1 MEAKHELQAAQHC
14 HADSL
19 NQVRKLTEGLQKLQS
34 ASKDTRD
41 ALAAEVGGTLQH
53 ALYSTGSY
61 SVIQCC
67 TVLQYS
73 VTVQCHSCLWD
84 LGSCLFI
91 YENRYMRID
100 I

>member
-53 ALYSTGSY
+53 ALYSTVS
-61 SVIQCC
+61 
-67 TVLQYS
+67 YS
-73 VTVQCHSCLWD
+73 VTVQYHSCLWD
-84 LGSCLFI
+84 LGSCLF
-91 YENRYMRID
+91 EPHFVALFR
-100 I
+100 